1 MHKSVYDVTHL
12 KYRLHKK
19 LPAEQEAL
27 AQAIIASGKMRLD
40 ADTESNFVRL
50 LLPKERIDLTFTL
63 REITTPKLRAA
74 SQARLL
80 ALLSKRY
87 DAKAAEARAAE
98 CMEIIK
104 HDLDKRHSVAPQ
116 TELMMARALVACNA
130 LPVITLIH
138 REGAEIFISFGQSV
152 GEVMDVARWEQ
163 MGENSGLQ
171 AVGGGENAVYVSCGG
186 HPFLTKD
193 EFRHSGDGPPA
204 LARFM
209 IIAAQETGHNGD
221 MIRDANGRWIGRYS
235 AEDWQRAPSKKSGTG
250 RISDIKTTEFI
261 WSECRRLGLNRIAQ
275 WERNLQ
281 FYRKVKVRSW
291 RHTLA
296 WIGSKGGW
304 QVFKLLMKK
313 RSRATLPHLQ
323 RDATPCM
330 LLQTFFPDMLANLE
344 PQADVYKRKNPQ
356 EEEAIACNE
365 AAARVPQQVVKWGH
379 QAVRTTT
386 PKLYDFYYGEIVPA
400 CEKALKQRR

>member
-1 MHKSVYDVTHL
+1 MHKSVYDVTYI
-12 KYRLHKK
+12 KYRLQRK

-27 AQAIIASGKMRLD
+27 AQAILASGKMRLD

-63 REITTPKLRAA
+63 REITTAKLRAT

-80 ALLSKRY
+80 AILSGRL
-87 DAKAAEARAAE
+87 DAKAAEARVAE

-104 HDLDKRHSVAPQ
+104 QDINKRHPVAPQ

-130 LPVITLIH
+130 LPVISLIH

-186 HPFLTKD
+186 HPFLEEK
-193 EFRHSGDGPPA
+193 EFRHSGDGSAA

-221 MIRDANGRWIGRYS
+221 MIRDANGKWTGRYS
-235 AEDWQRAPSKKSGTG
+235 AEGWQRAPSQKSGAG
-250 RISDIKTTEFI
+250 RIFDVATCEFV

-291 RHTLA
+291 RRTLT
-296 WIGSKGGW
+296 WISSKGGW
-304 QVFKLLMKK
+304 LVFKMLLKK
-313 RSRATLPHLQ
+313 RSRATLPRLQ
-323 RDATPCM
+323 RDAYPCM
-330 LLQTFFPDMLANLE
+330 LLQTFFPDMLANLD
-344 PQADVYKRKNPQ
+344 PQADVYKRKDPK
-356 EEEAIACNE
+356 EEEAIACIE
-365 AAARVPQQVVKWGH
+365 AVARVPQQVVKWGH
-379 QAVRTTT
+379 QAVRITT
-386 PKLYDFYYGEIVPA
+386 PKLYDFYYNEIVPA
-400 CEKALKQRR
+400 CEQALTRLR